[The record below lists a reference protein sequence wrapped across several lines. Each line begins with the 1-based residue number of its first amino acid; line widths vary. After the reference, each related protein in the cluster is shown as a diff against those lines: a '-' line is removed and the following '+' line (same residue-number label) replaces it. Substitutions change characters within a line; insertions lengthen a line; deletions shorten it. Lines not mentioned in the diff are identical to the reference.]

1 MYQNKDIL
9 VVLITDYNITAY
21 FEGIISVETISL
33 SSARSTEFDLEAPV
47 NFLNRLGLKLCGTLL
62 DESNI

>member
-21 FEGIISVETISL
+21 CEGIISVETISL

-47 NFLNRLGLKLCGTLL
+47 NFS
-62 DESNI
+62 ESSGAEIMWNTFR